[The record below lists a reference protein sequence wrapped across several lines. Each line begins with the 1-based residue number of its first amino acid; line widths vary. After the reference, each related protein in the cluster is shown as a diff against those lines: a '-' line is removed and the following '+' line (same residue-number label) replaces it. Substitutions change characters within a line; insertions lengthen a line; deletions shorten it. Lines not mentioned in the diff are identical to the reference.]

1 MALAW
6 PTPHTRM
13 AHGARMARRAVRM
26 LRANVAPRATSHQ
39 DGAACLHTTCQPSGL
54 VTCCICTSSQL
65 AAAWPM
71 ATRLPARDAARNL
84 HTASARTHALP
95 SGTLHTN
102 MSTCQASTC
111 TAFTCYTPSH
121 GEPHGMSTAWI
132 MHAARA
138 RPHSPRLAW
147 PRCTRA
153 VSRCTLPSTPGHLP
167 SLAHHSFS
175 SPSGLAPRVI
185 RK

>member
-1 MALAW
+1 MTPAW
-6 PTPHTRM
+6 PTPHARM
-13 AHGARMARRAVRM
+13 ARGARMARRAVHM

-54 VTCCICTSSQL
+54 VACCICTSSQL
-65 AAAWPM
+65 AAAWLM

-95 SGTLHTN
+95 SCTLHTN
-102 MSTCQASTC
+102 MSTCQDSTC
-111 TAFTCYTPSH
+111 MTFTCCTP
-121 GEPHGMSTAWI
+121 PHGMSTAWA

-153 VSRCTLPSTPGHLP
+153 VSRCTLLSTPGQLP